1 MAFKDSSGRITID
14 EYAAQQDIQKINQ
27 AKVALENSK
36 KALENLIN
44 QASNEQG
51 QTAVAIVEKAT
62 ELKNQINTMIGRLN
76 ETSSFIS
83 STIAHY
89 QEVDRLVKEA
99 IQNSMRTQSI
109 GVATSSSSS
118 KPTSQPASQ
127 TSASKQTTS
136 KTTSKASS
144 SKNSSSKK
152 SSSKKSNKNDFVDDV
167 FDAVSDAF
175 KKWF

>member
-1 MAFKDSSGRITID
+1 MALKDSSGRITID

-27 AKVALENSK
+27 AKAALENSK
-36 KALENLIN
+36 KAIENLIN

-62 ELKNQINTMIGRLN
+62 ELRNQINTMIGRLN

-83 STIAHY
+83 RTIAHY

-99 IQNSMRTQSI
+99 IQNSMRAQ
-109 GVATSSSSS
+109 AAAAASSSS
-118 KPTSQPASQ
+118 KPAASQPAAQ
-127 TSASKQTTS
+127 PSAPKQTTS
-136 KTTSKASS
+136 SKTSS
-144 SKNSSSKK
+144 SNTSSSKK
-152 SSSKKSNKNDFVDDV
+152 STSKKSSKNDFVDDV
-167 FDAVSDAF
+167 VDAISDAF

>member
-1 MAFKDSSGRITID
+1 MALKDSSGRITID

-27 AKVALENSK
+27 AKAALENSK
-36 KALENLIN
+36 KAIENLIN

-62 ELKNQINTMIGRLN
+62 ELRNQINTMIGRLN

-99 IQNSMRTQSI
+99 IQNSMRAQ
-109 GVATSSSSS
+109 AAAAAASSSS
-118 KPTSQPASQ
+118 KPASQPAAQ
-127 TSASKQTTS
+127 PSAPKQTTS
-136 KTTSKASS
+136 SKTSS
-144 SKNSSSKK
+144 SKASSSKK
-152 SSSKKSNKNDFVDDV
+152 SSSKKSSKNDFVDDV
-167 FDAVSDAF
+167 VDAISDAF

>member
-1 MAFKDSSGRITID
+1 MALKDSSGRITID

-27 AKVALENSK
+27 AKAALENSK
-36 KALENLIN
+36 KAIENLIN

-62 ELKNQINTMIGRLN
+62 ELRNQINTMIGRLN

-99 IQNSMRTQSI
+99 IQNSMRAQAAAAA
-109 GVATSSSSS
+109 ATSSS
-118 KPTSQPASQ
+118 KPVSQPAAQ
-127 TSASKQTTS
+127 PSAPKQTTS
-136 KTTSKASS
+136 SKTSS
-144 SKNSSSKK
+144 SKASSSKK
-152 SSSKKSNKNDFVDDV
+152 SSSIKSSKNDFVDDV
-167 FDAVSDAF
+167 VDAISDAF

>member
-1 MAFKDSSGRITID
+1 MALKDSSGRITID

-27 AKVALENSK
+27 AKAALENSK
-36 KALENLIN
+36 KAIENLIN

-62 ELKNQINTMIGRLN
+62 ELRNQINTMIGRLN

-83 STIAHY
+83 RTIAHY

-99 IQNSMRTQSI
+99 IQNSMRAQ
-109 GVATSSSSS
+109 AAASSSS
-118 KPTSQPASQ
+118 KPTASQPAAQ
-127 TSASKQTTS
+127 PSAPKQTTS
-136 KTTSKASS
+136 SKTSS
-144 SKNSSSKK
+144 SNTSSSKK
-152 SSSKKSNKNDFVDDV
+152 SSLKKSNKNDFVDDV
-167 FDAVSDAF
+167 VDAISDAF

>member
-1 MAFKDSSGRITID
+1 MALKDSSGRITID

-27 AKVALENSK
+27 AKAALENSK
-36 KALENLIN
+36 KAIENLIN

-62 ELKNQINTMIGRLN
+62 ELRNQINTMIGRLN

-83 STIAHY
+83 RTIAHY

-99 IQNSMRTQSI
+99 IQNSMRAQ
-109 GVATSSSSS
+109 AAAAAASSSS
-118 KPTSQPASQ
+118 KPAASQPAAQ
-127 TSASKQTTS
+127 PSAPKQTTS
-136 KTTSKASS
+136 SKTSS
-144 SKNSSSKK
+144 SKTSSSKK
-152 SSSKKSNKNDFVDDV
+152 SSSKKSSKNDFVDDV
-167 FDAVSDAF
+167 VDAISDAF

>member
-1 MAFKDSSGRITID
+1 MALKDSSGRITID

-27 AKVALENSK
+27 AKAALENSK
-36 KALENLIN
+36 KAIENLIN

-62 ELKNQINTMIGRLN
+62 ELRNQINTMIGRLN

-99 IQNSMRTQSI
+99 IQNSMRAQ
-109 GVATSSSSS
+109 AAAAAASSSS
-118 KPTSQPASQ
+118 KPASQPAAQ
-127 TSASKQTTS
+127 PSAPKQTTS
-136 KTTSKASS
+136 SKTSS
-144 SKNSSSKK
+144 SNTSSSKK
-152 SSSKKSNKNDFVDDV
+152 SSLKKSNKNDFVDDV
-167 FDAVSDAF
+167 VDAISDAF